1 MIFMKKKGFVAAAMA
16 AVLASSMLSVPAF
29 AWSKVDVISSDDHS
43 VTIPLL
49 FDWGGITSV
58 TIADTEKGTHY
69 NGNTGTGY
77 LAVVMENENTAPDA
91 TTLTE
96 VNPALSATSAKDFDF
111 ENIPHCWWEGITK
124 VNFPAD
130 WNENTTYVISG
141 SNLASDGEKLYRLP
155 GVKSVY
161 SIDCS
166 YTSDAFFEIFDVLTM
181 QVYVPKGTEFGVE
194 QCADLPYTVT
204 SATKQEDDSI
214 ATKLES
220 DLYELKVTIPDGD
233 PYKTAFAMLNALL
246 KKENIAYTYI
256 PYLITLESANQKG
269 TPAFEEFPNHYLAAN
284 SDLDGDG
291 TVGVSDAVELLTYYA
306 RKAANL
312 PASFSRFD
320 DQTATLKLADVNKD
334 GNIDTA
340 DAVEIL
346 TYYARKAA
354 GLL

>member
-1 MIFMKKKGFVAAAMA
+1 M
-16 AVLASSMLSVPAF
+16 
-29 AWSKVDVISSDDHS
+29 
-43 VTIPLL
+43 
-49 FDWGGITSV
+49 
-58 TIADTEKGTHY
+58 
-69 NGNTGTGY
+69 
-77 LAVVMENENTAPDA
+77 
-91 TTLTE
+91 
-96 VNPALSATSAKDFDF
+96 
-111 ENIPHCWWEGITK
+111 
-124 VNFPAD
+124 NFPAD

-166 YTSDAFFEIFDVLTM
+166 YTSDASFEIFDVLTM

-204 SATKQEDDSI
+204 SATKQEDNLI

-233 PYKTAFAMLNALL
+233 PYKTAFAMLNALS
-246 KKENIAYTYI
+246 KKENIEYAYV
-256 PYLITLESANQKG
+256 PYLITLESANVKG
-269 TPAFEEFPNHYLAAN
+269 TPMFEEVPNHYLAAN

-291 TVGVSDAVELLTYYA
+291 TVGVLDAVELLTYYA

-312 PASFSRFD
+312 PASFSHFD
-320 DQTATLKLADVNKD
+320 DQETALQLADVNKD

-346 TYYARKAA
+346 TYYAGKAA
-354 GLL
+354 GML

>member
-1 MIFMKKKGFVAAAMA
+1 MKKKGFVAAAMA

-161 SIDCS
+161 SINCS

-181 QVYVPKGTEFGVE
+181 EVYVPKGTEFGVE

-204 SATKQEDDSI
+204 SATKQEDNLI

-220 DLYELKVTIPDGD
+220 DLYELKVAIPEI
-233 PYKTAFAMLNALL
+233 PIRLL
-246 KKENIAYTYI
+246 
-256 PYLITLESANQKG
+256 L
-269 TPAFEEFPNHYLAAN
+269 
-284 SDLDGDG
+284 
-291 TVGVSDAVELLTYYA
+291 
-306 RKAANL
+306 RC
-312 PASFSRFD
+312 
-320 DQTATLKLADVNKD
+320 
-334 GNIDTA
+334 
-340 DAVEIL
+340 
-346 TYYARKAA
+346 
-354 GLL
+354 

>member
-43 VTIPLL
+43 ITIPLI

-77 LAVVMENENTAPDA
+77 LAVVMEDENTAPDA

-111 ENIPHCWWEGITK
+111 ENIPHCWWEDITK

-166 YTSDAFFEIFDVLTM
+166 YTSDASFEIFDVLTM

-204 SATKQEDDSI
+204 SATKQEDNLI

-220 DLYELKVTIPDGD
+220 DLYELKITIPDGD
-233 PYKTAFAMLNALL
+233 PYKTAFAMLNALS
-246 KKENIAYTYI
+246 KKENIEYAYV
-256 PYLITLESANQKG
+256 PYLITLESANVKG
-269 TPAFEEFPNHYLAAN
+269 TPMFEEVPNHYLAAN

-291 TVGVSDAVELLTYYA
+291 TVDVQDAVELLTYYA

-312 PASFSRFD
+312 PASFSHFD
-320 DQTATLKLADVNKD
+320 DQEAALQLADVNQD
-334 GNIDTA
+334 GTVDAA

-346 TYYARKAA
+346 TYYTKQAA

>member
-1 MIFMKKKGFVAAAMA
+1 MKKKGFVAAAMA
-16 AVLASSMLSVPAF
+16 AVLASSMLSIPAF
-29 AWSKVDVISSDDHS
+29 ATNENNVISSDDHS
-43 VTIPLL
+43 ITMSLL
-49 FDWGGITSV
+49 IDWGGITGF

-77 LAVVMENENTAPDA
+77 LAVVMEDENTAPDA

-111 ENIPHCWWEGITK
+111 ESVRLWWWTSVVEI
-124 VNFPAD
+124 NFPTD
-130 WNENTTYVISG
+130 WNENTTYMISG

-166 YTSDAFFEIFDVLTM
+166 YTSDAFFENFDVLTM

-204 SATKQEDDSI
+204 SATKQEDNLI

-233 PYKTAFAMLNALL
+233 PYKTAFEMSKALSE
-246 KKENIAYTYI
+246 KQDIVYIGI
-256 PYLITLESANQKG
+256 PYLITLESADVKG
-269 TPAFEEFPNHYLAAN
+269 TPAFEEVPNHYLAAN

-291 TVGVSDAVELLTYYA
+291 TVGVSDAIALLTYYA
-306 RKAANL
+306 NKAVNA
-312 PASFSRFD
+312 PASFPYFD
-320 DQTATLKLADVNKD
+320 DQETALQLADINQD
-334 GNIDTA
+334 GNVDAA
-340 DAVEIL
+340 DAIEIL
-346 TYYARKAA
+346 TYYTKQAA

>member
-1 MIFMKKKGFVAAAMA
+1 MKAK
-16 AVLASSMLSVPAF
+16 
-29 AWSKVDVISSDDHS
+29 
-43 VTIPLL
+43 
-49 FDWGGITSV
+49 ITNAPSV

-77 LAVVMENENTAPDA
+77 LAVVMEDENTAPDA

-233 PYKTAFAMLNALL
+233 PYKTAFAMLNALSN
-246 KKENIAYTYI
+246 KENIEYAYV
-256 PYLITLESANQKG
+256 PYLITLESANVKG
-269 TPAFEEFPNHYLAAN
+269 TPTFEEVPNHYLAVN